1 MENIIVW
8 GGIITINLLFV
19 FISPILDSLSDNE
32 NKEKLEKKWL
42 KVFAITLIVS
52 KIITYYINKYEIDS
66 KLMLDFI
73 NGNLKFIFN
82 KGENPI
88 ISLVEIVVNI
98 SQSLEIYLGV
108 ISVLVAIYIYSIS
121 LGDDFKKYVLLTL
134 LGEGKALYLTIFL
147 LVLYFFNISPT
158 LFITLNV
165 VIFYEL
171 YRMIRETF
179 KIMNTVYFKEN
190 WKDKIIPEL
199 KKEKNRKNLE
209 NIYYELRKRINK
221 AIIDK
226 EFVVLGDMIFYYE
239 TLLMTDGF
247 EVPIDSLMRDKSKK
261 NRDKNEKEEDEAT
274 IFLYDIYDYLIENND
289 KNIFHI
295 ISGFNIK
302 LGRYYLIEK
311 EDFRK
316 AETYFDI
323 LTKKYEY
330 YEKNYSDNILN
341 IGEELFIG
349 FKFYMDFEK
358 ITEDKEIIILRAIL
372 NLFMKLLKEKKYK
385 ELEVYQEILGT
396 ESGIGE
402 TLLKIYVRIVLI
414 YFLEKENNEEK
425 NELIK
430 RLKSYFSFNKLN
442 ILQELYEKNKN
453 ERLENKFKLIKYTQG
468 RRNIFGSGTG
478 ELEVNCI
485 NNTILKLLNENIV
498 HYIKE
503 EFILNNLYDIES
515 RIHRLKLKELQKRL
529 DMLDDKIRLK
539 KAKDISLIQISNEK
553 LEEKYK
559 EIQENETSSLINFLK
574 EKTLIKIKNKYLEE
588 VGRVRIFE
596 EINEVYQN
604 EIVSFLAKDI
614 VVSSINLLDEYLFIE
629 NIKNKKKLI
638 SEVELKQLLNRK
650 NDYLVFSDWKHI
662 DLLLEE
668 ELDIFYFE
676 DGILSNIMLIN
687 KKSIKEIIFYLP
699 EGYNRLKYTY
709 VEIESL
715 KDNKDEKILK
725 AIQGKTQE
733 EKELIRQGS
742 SLLKVAKRMEIVFND
757 EVEIYEISNEKL
769 KDEER

>member
-1 MENIIVW
+1 M
-8 GGIITINLLFV
+8 NLLFV

-134 LGEGKALYLTIFL
+134 LGEGKALYLTIFI

-247 EVPIDSLMRDKSKK
+247 EVPIDSLMRNKSKK

-274 IFLYDIYDYLIENND
+274 IFLYDIYDYLIENKD

-295 ISGFNIK
+295 ISRFNIR

-316 AETYFDI
+316 AEDYFDI

-330 YEKNYSDNILN
+330 YEKNYEDNILN

-349 FKFYMDFEK
+349 FKFYKDSEK

-385 ELEVYQEILGT
+385 ELKVYQEILGT
-396 ESGIGE
+396 ESGIEE
-402 TLLKIYVRIVLI
+402 TLLKVYVRIVLI
-414 YFLEKENNEEK
+414 YFLEKENNEES
-425 NELIK
+425 NELLNK
-430 RLKSYFSFNKLN
+430 LKDYFSFNKLN
-442 ILQELYEKNKN
+442 ILQELYEKNKS
-453 ERLENKFKLIKYTQG
+453 ERLESKFKLISYTCG
-468 RRNIFGSGTG
+468 RRNIFGLSSG

-485 NNTILKLLNENIV
+485 NDTILKLLNENAV
-498 HYIKE
+498 YYIKE

-515 RIHRLKLKELQKRL
+515 RIHRLKLKRLQKRL
-529 DMLDDKIRLK
+529 DMLDEKIRLK
-539 KAKDISLIQISNEK
+539 KAKDISLSQISNEK
-553 LEEKYK
+553 LEEYYK
-559 EIQENETSSLINFLK
+559 EIKENEMSSFVSFLK
-574 EKTLIKIKNKYLEE
+574 EKTLIKIKSKYLEE
-588 VGRVRIFE
+588 VDWKNLSKGYK
-596 EINEVYQN
+596 EVYKN
-604 EIVSFLAKDI
+604 EILDDLRKDI
-614 VVSSINLLDEYLFIE
+614 ILSHIGYLDEYLFVE

-638 SEVELKQLLNRK
+638 SETELKQYLNNK

-676 DGILSNIMLIN
+676 EGILSNIMLIN

-699 EGYNRLKYTY
+699 EGYDRLKYTY

-715 KDNKDEKILK
+715 KDNKDEKILE
-725 AIQGKTQE
+725 IIEGKTQE